1 MDLLGF
7 HPIDVLLLVTYLAL
21 ITYIGKRSVRPD
33 LDAVSL
39 LQHLPD
45 HRHVRIWFEDHAMP
59 VLPDKRLILPQPPAP
74 MPPEAIKITPF
85 RIDQRLTAGK
95 RRRVR
100 VGPAEV
106 PSDGVDADALRY
118 SPESPV
124 NLEWNAGTADSSLPD
139 VYPAVNGIAT
149 DGRTSF
155 HQ

>member
-1 MDLLGF
+1 
-7 HPIDVLLLVTYLAL
+7 
-21 ITYIGKRSVRPD
+21 
-33 LDAVSL
+33 
-39 LQHLPD
+39 
-45 HRHVRIWFEDHAMP
+45 
-59 VLPDKRLILPQPPAP
+59 
-74 MPPEAIKITPF
+74 MPPEAVEITPS

-106 PSDGVDADALRY
+106 PSDGIDTDALRH

-124 NLEWNAGTADSSLPD
+124 NLEWNAGTTDSRLPD
-139 VYPAVNGIAT
+139 VYPTVNGSAT